1 MMIKGTQYEF
11 VYDKFVDNLSSYVCH
26 VCLDEQGTTKG
37 SVNLAD
43 VTASINILKF
53 IGKEKFNF
61 EVLTDK
67 AYDTKKDVI
76 ELFNSMVS
84 ELKMKE

>member
-1 MMIKGTQYEF
+1 MMMKGTQYEF

-26 VCLDEQGTTKG
+26 VCLDKQGKTKG
-37 SVNLAD
+37 SVSLAD

-67 AYDTKKDVI
+67 TYDTKKNVI

>member
-1 MMIKGTQYEF
+1 MMMKGTQYEF

-26 VCLDEQGTTKG
+26 VCLEKG

>member
-1 MMIKGTQYEF
+1 MMMKGTQYEF

-26 VCLDEQGTTKG
+26 VCLDEQG
-37 SVNLAD
+37 NLAD

>member
-1 MMIKGTQYEF
+1 MMMKGSQYEF

-26 VCLDEQGTTKG
+26 ICLDEQGKTK
-37 SVNLAD
+37 LAD

-61 EVLTDK
+61 DVLTDK

>member
-1 MMIKGTQYEF
+1 MKGTQYEF

-26 VCLDEQGTTKG
+26 VCLDEQGKKG

>member
-1 MMIKGTQYEF
+1 MKGTQYEF

-26 VCLDEQGTTKG
+26 VCLDEQGKKG
-37 SVNLAD
+37 NVNLAD

-61 EVLTDK
+61 EVFTDK

>member
-1 MMIKGTQYEF
+1 MMMKGTQYEF

-26 VCLDEQGTTKG
+26 VCLDKQGKTKG
-37 SVNLAD
+37 SVSLAD

-53 IGKEKFNF
+53 IGKEKFDF

-67 AYDTKKDVI
+67 AYDTKKNVI

>member
-1 MMIKGTQYEF
+1 MMMKETQYEF

-26 VCLDEQGTTKG
+26 ICLDKQGKTKG
-37 SVNLAD
+37 SVSLAD

>member
-1 MMIKGTQYEF
+1 MMMKGTQYEF

-26 VCLDEQGTTKG
+26 VCLDKQGKTKG
-37 SVNLAD
+37 SVSLAD

-67 AYDTKKDVI
+67 AYDTKKNVI
-76 ELFNSMVS
+76 ELFNSMVL

>member
-1 MMIKGTQYEF
+1 MMMKGTQYEF
-11 VYDKFVDNLSSYVCH
+11 VYDKFVDNLSSYVYH
-26 VCLDEQGTTKG
+26 ICLDEQGKT
-37 SVNLAD
+37 LAD

>member
-1 MMIKGTQYEF
+1 MKGTQYEF
-11 VYDKFVDNLSSYVCH
+11 VYDKFVDNLSSYICH
-26 VCLDEQGTTKG
+26 ICLDEQGKTKG

>member
-1 MMIKGTQYEF
+1 MMMKGTQYEF

-26 VCLDEQGTTKG
+26 VCLDKQGKTKG
-37 SVNLAD
+37 SVSLAD
-43 VTASINILKF
+43 VTASINILKL

-67 AYDTKKDVI
+67 AYDTKKNVI

-84 ELKMKE
+84 ELKVKE